1 MVDKKYIG
9 SNFDEFLKEE
19 NLLQESEAIAIKRV
33 IAYALE
39 QKIKED
45 NISINRLAKE
55 LETSRTAISRILDP
69 ENTSITLNTIE
80 KVAKYLGKRIVLSF
94 AW

>member
-55 LETSRTAISRILDP
+55 LETSRTAISRILNP
-69 ENTSITLNTIE
+69 ENTSITLKTIE
-80 KVAKYLGKRIVLSF
+80 KVAKYLGKRIVLYF
-94 AW
+94 K